1 MLLTLLNHR
10 SQKFNFGFVA
20 GEFVWSFEIKGEAA
34 QDRVVD
40 DAAERFRANLAL
52 ADLCVAVFVRGKPED
67 AVVNV
72 YRFQAVK
79 PNHAVKLCQH
89 TVEVVYNVIPGIDHV
104 AGIEA
109 HAELF
114 LHRRAVD
121 DCRSRISRS
130 SSK

>member
-1 MLLTLLNHR
+1 MLLALLNHR

-20 GEFVWSFEIKGEAA
+20 GKFVWSFEIKGEAA

-52 ADLCVAVFVRGKPED
+52 ANLCVAVFVRGKPED

-89 TVEVVYNVIPGIDHV
+89 TVEVVYNVIPGIEHV

-109 HAELF
+109 HAYV
-114 LHRRAVD
+114 VD
-121 DCRSRISRS
+121 KFDALDNRRISRS